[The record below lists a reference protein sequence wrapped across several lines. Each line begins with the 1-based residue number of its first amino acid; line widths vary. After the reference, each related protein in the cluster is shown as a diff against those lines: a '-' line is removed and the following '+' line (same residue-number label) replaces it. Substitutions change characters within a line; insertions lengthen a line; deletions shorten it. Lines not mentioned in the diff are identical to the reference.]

1 MTYVI
6 FKKENPTL
14 MVALFDS
21 SYNPT
26 LTNDVARAMK
36 FTSSA
41 SAMETIIRM
50 PGSVDF
56 WGTRPSKPK

>member
-6 FKKENPTL
+6 FKKENPIL
-14 MVALFDS
+14 MVETLDS
-21 SYNPT
+21 VYNPQ

-36 FTSSA
+36 FTSST
-41 SAMETIIRM
+41 SAMETIIQM

>member
-26 LTNDVARAMK
+26 LTNDVEAAMK
-36 FTSSA
+36 WESSI
-41 SAMETIIRM
+41 SAMETIVLM

>member
-14 MVALFDS
+14 MVAMFDS

-26 LTNDVARAMK
+26 LTNDINAAMK
-36 FTSSA
+36 WESST
-41 SAMETIIRM
+41 SAMEIIVQM

-56 WGTRPSKPK
+56 WGSRPSKPK

>member
-14 MVALFDS
+14 MVAMFDS
-21 SYNPT
+21 NYNPT
-26 LTNDVARAMK
+26 LTNNIDDAMK
-36 FTSSA
+36 WESST
-41 SAMETIIRM
+41 SAMETIIQM